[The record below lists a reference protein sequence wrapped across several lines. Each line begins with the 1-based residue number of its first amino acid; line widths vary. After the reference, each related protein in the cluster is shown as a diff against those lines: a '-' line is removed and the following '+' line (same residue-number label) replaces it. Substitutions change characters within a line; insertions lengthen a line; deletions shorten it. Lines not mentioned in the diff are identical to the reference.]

1 MNCKN
6 CEVALDG
13 KFCANCGQKANVS
26 RLTFVHVMHEFFHA
40 FTHADK
46 GVLLLAKKMIR
57 YPGTVAREYVEGKRK
72 RYFNPL
78 SFIVITSAINAYIC
92 LKTGYYAAMS
102 HDSGPSSGGR
112 KMPETMKEV
121 FEFSDHNGK
130 LLSLI
135 VAVPLLAFF
144 SWVFFRM
151 LRLKAAKYTFPET
164 FVLNSFIVGE
174 SNIIRILIFIPF
186 FLLFPAYVNL
196 NLWTFEFLLLIYL
209 IVAYKQFFGQHILLT
224 IVKSVLTMVLFIIF
238 YWVCILAYVSLK
250 HLIF

>member
-6 CEVALDG
+6 CEVTLDG
-13 KFCANCGQKANVS
+13 KFCSNCGQKADVA

-46 GVLLLAKKMIR
+46 GFLLLAKR
-57 YPGTVAREYVEGKRK
+57 LVRAPGLVARQYVEGKRK
-72 RYFNPL
+72 QYFNPL
-78 SFIVITSAINAYIC
+78 SFIVITSAVNAYIC
-92 LKTGYYAAMS
+92 LQTGYYAAMS
-102 HDSGPSSGGR
+102 RANGQGSGSGR
-112 KMPETMKEV
+112 MPEILKEV

-144 SWVFFRM
+144 SWLFFR
-151 LRLKAAKYTFPET
+151 RSKYAFPET

-174 SNIIRILIFIPF
+174 SHIIRMLIFIPL
-186 FLLFPAYVNL
+186 FLLFPAYVHL
-196 NLWTFEFLLLIYL
+196 NLWIFEGLLLVYL
-209 IVAYKQFFGQHILLT
+209 IVAYKQFFGQHIFPT
-224 IVKSVLTMVLFIIF
+224 ILKSVLTMVLFIIF
-238 YWVCILAYVSLK
+238 YWICILVYVYLK